1 MVIFN
6 QVMDVKYYDE
16 ILDLGVFSK
25 KDIEKVIQNPKT
37 AESFLSRSLKKGYIK
52 RVKHNYYVAMDIVN
66 NSPLYNKYIIATKLD
81 RGNYISYH
89 SALEYRGFN
98 NQVFNELVYSGNNR
112 VNDFEFEY
120 ITYHFVQS
128 KCDLQ
133 IESNHD
139 GLRITS
145 VERTMI
151 DCIDQIDLAG
161 GIEEIYRAFNSIH
174 NINENKLLEILDFY
188 NKKVLYQRSGYILE
202 TFKTNLGISDAALN
216 YLQSKIGSS
225 KCYLNT
231 SKKIPNTTLDKKWNV
246 CVPHYI
252 STILSKGSDMNE
264 L

>member
-1 MVIFN
+1 M
-6 QVMDVKYYDE
+6 KYYDE
-16 ILDLGVFSK
+16 ILDLGVFTK

-81 RGNYISYH
+81 CSNYISYH

-112 VNDFEFEY
+112 VNDFEFEH
-120 ITYHFVQS
+120 INYHFVQS

-133 IESNHD
+133 IESNYD
-139 GLRITS
+139 NVKITS
-145 VERTMI
+145 IERTMI
-151 DCIDQIDLAG
+151 DCIDRIDLAG
-161 GIEEIYRAFNSIH
+161 GIEEIYRAFDNIH
-174 NINENKLLEILDFY
+174 NINEKKLLEILDFY
-188 NKKVLYQRSGYILE
+188 NKKVLYQRAGYILE
-202 TFKTNLGISDAALN
+202 TFKKSLDISEDSLDCI
-216 YLQSKIGSS
+216 QSKIGSS

-231 SKKIPNTTLDKKWNV
+231 SKKISNTTLDKKWNV

-252 STILSKGSDMNE
+252 SSILSKGSDMNE